1 MDVSSWDELYS
12 SDSWKDSENYYEISR
27 TDTSRVWD
35 RARHASQGPVC
46 KQVGNLAKKLHATLI
61 RGEACNNYDTVMQN
75 LSLTAKHTVYVG
87 MYICALNSVVTY
99 LYLFCVVYVLQIFVG
114 VLALA

>member
-1 MDVSSWDELYS
+1 MFHHKTNCIQVIHGRIPRTTTKFLGLTPVVSETEPDMLA
-12 SDSWKDSENYYEISR
+12 
-27 TDTSRVWD
+27 RVLF
-35 RARHASQGPVC
+35 ASKLETWQ
-46 KQVGNLAKKLHATLI
+46 KKLHATLI